1 LKLVLILHFA
11 KIAKKALKH
20 NIDIYLMSSYGNGK
34 LKMWLSRWG
43 LAAVM
48 LLVFCSFTV
57 SSQEDRRSR
66 RARRLAENIE
76 SVDTA
81 QIPQISDSLRAV
93 MDSIARAD
101 SIASRD
107 SLRLLEKS
115 SLEAPAFTVARDSI
129 IEDFSNGK
137 RMIYYFGEV
146 SVTYG
151 NMKLTAD
158 YMEYDLATQT
168 VYARGTKDSTGVIT
182 GKPVM
187 EQGGKSYEMEEVR
200 YNFETQKARITN
212 MVTQEKDGIL
222 HGKNIKMMP
231 DRSINITK
239 GKYTVC
245 DCEHPHY
252 YLSLT
257 AAKVMTRPSQKTVFG
272 PAYPVIEDVPLPI
285 GLPFGF
291 IPKRPDRATGILF
304 PTFGEEQSRG
314 FFMRDAGLYFVIGD
328 YFDIALTGDIYTLG
342 SWAVDLN
349 SRYKVNYKCNG
360 NVSISFSNDQTGEKG
375 SSDFFQTRNFG
386 VRWSHSQDAKARP
399 GTSFSASVNFSSP
412 SNSKYNSTSVQ
423 EALQNQISSS
433 ISYSKNWNGKL
444 NLSANILHN
453 QNSRDSSY
461 SFTLPNITFSVSRF
475 YPFKRKNRV
484 GKERFYEK
492 FSLGYNTSLQN
503 RINFKASE
511 FNKPGFWDKFQNGM
525 THNFQIG
532 LPNFTL
538 LKYINITPSISY
550 GMNWFFRKTEKEY
563 DPDTG
568 KVEDIKG
575 KAFGAF
581 GATHTYSG
589 SISMNTRLYGLF
601 NFGKHRKL
609 QAIRHV
615 VSPSISASFSPEKG
629 TYFNGWRTLTY
640 TDRNGETKTQDY
652 NIYAGQIGSVPGKGK
667 TASLNFSLGNNFEAK
682 VRDLADTTGTGSKKI
697 KLIDQLNLSTGYNF
711 LADSLRMNN
720 VGISMSTSIFG
731 KLGVNANMN
740 FDPYAVLVDKKNPS
754 GRRINRFAI
763 QEGQGLLRMTNA
775 SVSLSY
781 SLSGEGKINGNDGS
795 GQGGNG
801 GAQNAA
807 SHYQRIYYH
816 PITGEYI
823 PGGWLYYTNPNVPW
837 SVNFSYSF
845 SYRKSN
851 QFSNGKVIDKHDFT
865 QTLGINGNVKLTPRL
880 SLNMSTNFDLMA
892 LKMSTTQ
899 LTATYDLHCFN
910 INVSWIPN
918 GQWESWSFRIQA
930 NAAALAD
937 LLRFKKSSSFWDNS
951 F

>member
-1 LKLVLILHFA
+1 
-11 KIAKKALKH
+11 
-20 NIDIYLMSSYGNGK
+20 MSSYNK
-34 LKMWLSRWG
+34 VAMKQWLAKWG

-57 SSQEDRRSR
+57 SSQDDRRSR
-66 RARRLAENIE
+66 RTRRNAGATEQ
-76 SVDTA
+76 VDT
-81 QIPQISDSLRAV
+81 QIIPELSDSLKAV
-93 MDSIARAD
+93 QDSVHRAD
-101 SIASRD
+101 SIFRQD
-107 SLRLLEKS
+107 SIRMLSKS
-115 SLEAPAFTVARDSI
+115 SLEAPAFTTAKDSI
-129 IEDFSNGK
+129 VEDFSNGK
-137 RMIYYFGEV
+137 RIIYYYGDV

-168 VYARGTKDSTGVIT
+168 VYARGTKDTTGVIK
-182 GKPVM
+182 GQPVM
-187 EQGGKSYEMEEVR
+187 EQGGKSYSMEEVR
-200 YNFETQKARITN
+200 YNFDTQKARITN
-212 MVTQEKDGIL
+212 MVTQEQDGIL

-231 DRSINITK
+231 DKSINITK

-252 YLSLT
+252 YLALT
-257 AAKVMTRPSQKTVFG
+257 AAKVMTKPSQKTVFG

-314 FFMRDAGLYFVIGD
+314 FYLRDLGMYFVIGD
-328 YFDIALTGDIYTLG
+328 YFDIAVTGDIYTLG

-360 NVSISFSNDQTGEKG
+360 NFSLTYSNDQVGEKG
-375 SSDFFQTRNFG
+375 SSDFFQTTNFG

-412 SNSKYNSTSVQ
+412 SNSRYNSTSVQ

-444 NLSANILHN
+444 NLSVNALHN

-461 SFTLPNITFSVSRF
+461 SFTLPNVTFSVSRF

-492 FSLGYNTSLQN
+492 FSLGYNTTLQN
-503 RINFKASE
+503 KINFKASE

-525 THNFQIG
+525 AHNFQIG

-550 GMNWFFRKTEKEY
+550 GMNWFFRDMEKVY
-563 DPDTG
+563 NPDTG
-568 KVEDIKG
+568 QVEDIKG
-575 KAFGAF
+575 KAFGTF

-615 VSPSISASFSPEKG
+615 VSPSLSSSFSPEKG
-629 TYFNGWRTLTY
+629 TYFNGWRTLSY
-640 TDRNGETKTQDY
+640 IDRNGQQKTQEY
-652 NIYAGQIGSVPGKGK
+652 NIYAGQLNSVPGKGK

-682 VRDLADTTGTGSKKI
+682 VRDLRDTTGTGTKKI
-697 KLIDQLNLSTGYNF
+697 KLIDQLNFSTGYNF
-711 LADSLRMNN
+711 LADSLKMNN
-720 VGISMSTSIFG
+720 VGVTMSTSIFG

-740 FDPYAVLVDKKNPS
+740 FDPYAILVDKANPS
-754 GRRINRFAI
+754 GRRINRFALS
-763 QEGQGLLRMTNA
+763 EGQGLLRLTNA
-775 SVSLSY
+775 SMSLSY
-781 SLSGEGKINGNDGS
+781 SLSGEGKINGNDGRGEGS
-795 GQGGNG
+795 GP
-801 GAQNAA
+801 AD
-807 SHYQRIYYH
+807 HYQRIYYH

-837 SVNFSYSF
+837 SININYSF
-845 SYRKSN
+845 SYRKAY
-851 QFSNGKVIDKHDFT
+851 QFSNGQVINKKNYT
-865 QTLGINGNVKLTPRL
+865 QTVGLSGNIKLTPRL
-880 SLNMSTNFDLMA
+880 SMNLSTNFDLMA
-892 LKMSTTQ
+892 MKMSTTQ
-899 LTATYDLHCFN
+899 LSATYDLHCFN

-937 LLRFKKSSSFWDNS
+937 LLKFKKSSSYWDNAY
-951 F
+951 

>member
-1 LKLVLILHFA
+1 
-11 KIAKKALKH
+11 
-20 NIDIYLMSSYGNGK
+20 MSSYSNGAMK
-34 LKMWLSRWG
+34 QWLAKWG
-43 LAAVM
+43 LVAVM

-66 RARRLAENIE
+66 RSRRNAAVSEQI
-76 SVDTA
+76 DT
-81 QIPQISDSLRAV
+81 QIVPELSDSLKAV
-93 MDSIARAD
+93 RDSIHRAD
-101 SIASRD
+101 SIFKVD
-107 SLRLLEKS
+107 SIRMLSKS
-115 SLEAPAFTVARDSI
+115 SLEAPAFTTARDSI
-129 IEDFSNGK
+129 VEDFSNGK
-137 RMIYYFGEV
+137 RIIYYYGDV

-168 VYARGTKDSTGVIT
+168 VYARGTKDSTGVIK
-182 GKPVM
+182 GQPVM
-187 EQGGKSYEMEEVR
+187 EQGGKSYAMEEVR
-200 YNFETQKARITN
+200 YNFDTQKARITN
-212 MVTQEKDGIL
+212 MVTQEEDGIL

-231 DRSINITK
+231 DKSINITK

-252 YLSLT
+252 YLALT
-257 AAKVMTRPSQKTVFG
+257 AAKVMTKPSQKTVFG

-314 FFMRDAGLYFVIGD
+314 FYLRDLGMYFVIGD
-328 YFDIALTGDIYTLG
+328 YFDIAVTGDIYTLG
-342 SWAVDLN
+342 SWALDLN

-360 NVSISFSNDQTGEKG
+360 NFSLTYSNDQVGEKG
-375 SSDFFQTRNFG
+375 SSDFFQTTNFG

-412 SNSKYNSTSVQ
+412 SNSRYNSTSVQ

-444 NLSANILHN
+444 NLSINALHN

-461 SFTLPNITFSVSRF
+461 SFTLPNVTFSVSRF

-492 FSLGYNTSLQN
+492 FSLGYNTTLQN
-503 RINFKASE
+503 KINFKASE

-525 THNFQIG
+525 AHNFQIG

-550 GMNWFFRKTEKEY
+550 GMNWFFRDMEKVY
-563 DPDTG
+563 NPDTG
-568 KVEDIKG
+568 QVEDIKG
-575 KAFGAF
+575 KAFGTF

-615 VSPSISASFSPEKG
+615 VSPSLSASFSPEKG
-629 TYFNGWRTLTY
+629 TYFNGWRTLSY
-640 TDRNGETKTQDY
+640 VDRNGQQKTQEY
-652 NIYAGQIGSVPGKGK
+652 NIYAGQLNSVPGKGE
-667 TASLNFSLGNNFEAK
+667 TASLSFSLGNNFEAK
-682 VRDLADTTGTGSKKI
+682 VRDLRDTTGTGTKKI
-697 KLIDQLNLSTGYNF
+697 KLIDQLNFSTGYNF
-711 LADSLRMNN
+711 LADSLKMNN
-720 VGISMSTSIFG
+720 VGVTMSTSIFG
-731 KLGVNANMN
+731 KLGVNANLN
-740 FDPYAVLVDKKNPS
+740 FDPYAILVDKSNPS

-763 QEGQGLLRMTNA
+763 NEGQGLLRLTNA
-775 SVSLSY
+775 SMSLSY
-781 SLSGEGKINGNDGS
+781 SLSGEGKINGNDGRGDSS
-795 GQGGNG
+795 GP
-801 GAQNAA
+801 AD
-807 SHYQRIYYH
+807 HYQRIYYH

-837 SVNFSYSF
+837 SININYSF
-845 SYRKSN
+845 SYRKAY
-851 QFSNGKVIDKHDFT
+851 QFSNGQVIDKKNFT
-865 QTLGINGNVKLTPRL
+865 QTVGLSGNIKLTPRL
-880 SLNMSTNFDLMA
+880 SMNLSTNFDLMA
-892 LKMSTTQ
+892 MKMSTTQ
-899 LTATYDLHCFN
+899 LSATYDLHCFN

-937 LLRFKKSSSFWDNS
+937 LLKFKKSSSYWDNAY
-951 F
+951 

>member
-1 LKLVLILHFA
+1 
-11 KIAKKALKH
+11 
-20 NIDIYLMSSYGNGK
+20 MSSYGNGK
-34 LKMWLSRWG
+34 LKMWLSKWG

-93 MDSIARAD
+93 MDSTARAD

-212 MVTQEKDGIL
+212 MVTQEQDGIL
-222 HGKNIKMMP
+222 HGQNIKMMP

-252 YLSLT
+252 YLHLT

-433 ISYSKNWNGKL
+433 ISDSKNWNGKL

-563 DPDTG
+563 NPDTG

-740 FDPYAVLVDKKNPS
+740 FDPYAVLVDKQNPS

>member
-1 LKLVLILHFA
+1 MHFA
-11 KIAKKALKH
+11 KIAKNAIKH
-20 NIDIYLMSSYGNGK
+20 NIDSYLMSSYGNGK
-34 LKMWLSRWG
+34 LKIWLSKWG
-43 LAAVM
+43 LAAVL

-66 RARRLAENIE
+66 RARRLG
-76 SVDTA
+76 DTA
-81 QIPQISDSLRAV
+81 EKVDSVQVPEISDSMRAV

-115 SLEAPAFTVARDSI
+115 SLEAPAFTMAKDSI
-129 IEDFSNGK
+129 IEDFSDGK
-137 RMIYYFGEV
+137 RMIYYYGGV
-146 SVTYG
+146 SVSYG

-168 VYARGTKDSTGVIT
+168 VFARGTKDSTGVIT

-212 MVTQEKDGIL
+212 MATQEQDGIL
-222 HGKNIKMMP
+222 HGQNIKMMP

-252 YLSLT
+252 YLHLT
-257 AAKVMTRPSQKTVFG
+257 AAKVMTKPSQKTVFG

-360 NVSISFSNDQTGEKG
+360 NFSLSFSNDQTGEKG

-399 GTSFSASVNFSSP
+399 GTTFSASVNFSSP
-412 SNSKYNSTSVQ
+412 SNSRYNSTSVQ

-433 ISYSKNWNGKL
+433 ISYSKNWNGKM
-444 NLSANILHN
+444 NLSVNVLHN

-461 SFTLPNITFSVSRF
+461 SFTLPNVTFSVNRF

-492 FSLGYNTSLQN
+492 FSLGYNTALQN

-563 DPDTG
+563 NPDTG
-568 KVEDIKG
+568 KVDDIKG
-575 KAFGAF
+575 KAFGTF
-581 GATHTYSG
+581 GATHNYSG

-601 NFGKHRKL
+601 NFGKHRKI

-629 TYFNGWRTLTY
+629 TYFNGWRTLNY
-640 TDRNGETKTQDY
+640 TVIDPKTGEPVEKSLDY
-652 NIYAGQIGSVPGKGK
+652 NIYQGQLGSVPGKGK

-682 VRDLADTTGTGSKKI
+682 VRDLADTTGTGTKKI

-711 LADSLRMNN
+711 LADSLKMNN
-720 VGISMSTSIFG
+720 VGITMSTSIFG

-740 FDPYAVLVDKKNPS
+740 FDPYAILVDKNNPS

-775 SVSLSY
+775 NVSLSY

-795 GQGGNG
+795 GQTGGG
-801 GAQNAA
+801 GVQGAA

-845 SYRKSN
+845 SYRKSY

>member
-1 LKLVLILHFA
+1 
-11 KIAKKALKH
+11 
-20 NIDIYLMSSYGNGK
+20 MSSYDNGK

-43 LAAVM
+43 LAAIM

-66 RARRLAENIE
+66 RARRLGERAETVD
-76 SVDTA
+76 SVKV
-81 QIPQISDSLRAV
+81 PEISDSLRAV
-93 MDSIARAD
+93 RDSIARAD

-107 SLRLLEKS
+107 SMRLLEKS
-115 SLEAPAFTVARDSI
+115 SLEAPAFTVAKDSI

-137 RMIYYFGEV
+137 RMIYYYGDV

-168 VYARGTKDSTGVIT
+168 VYARGTKDTTGVIT

-212 MVTQEKDGIL
+212 MVTQEQDGIL
-222 HGKNIKMMP
+222 HGQNIKMMP

-252 YLSLT
+252 YLHLT

-304 PTFGEEQSRG
+304 PTFGEENSRG
-314 FFMRDAGLYFVIGD
+314 FFLRDLGLYFVIGD

-360 NVSISFSNDQTGEKG
+360 NFSLTYSNDQAGEKG
-375 SSDFFQTRNFG
+375 SSDFFQTKNFS

-412 SNSKYNSTSVQ
+412 SNSRYNSTSVQ

-492 FSLGYNTSLQN
+492 FSLGYNTALQN

-550 GMNWFFRKTEKEY
+550 GMNWFFRKSEKVY

-581 GATHTYSG
+581 GATHNYSG

-615 VSPSISASFSPEKG
+615 VSPSLSASFSPEKG

-640 TDRNGETKTQDY
+640 VDRNGQTKTQDY
-652 NIYAGQIGSVPGKGK
+652 NIYAGQLNSVPGKGK

-697 KLIDQLNLSTGYNF
+697 KLIDQLNFSTGYNF
-711 LADSLRMNN
+711 LADSLKMNN
-720 VGISMSTSIFG
+720 VGVTMSTSVFG
-731 KLGVNANMN
+731 KLGINANMN
-740 FDPYAVLVDKKNPS
+740 FDPYAILVDKNNTS
-754 GRRINRFAI
+754 GRRINRFAV

-781 SLSGEGKINGNDGS
+781 SLSGEGKINGNDGTN
-795 GQGGNG
+795 QNG
-801 GAQNAA
+801 GGGGGTTGAA
-807 SHYQRIYYH
+807 SHYHRIYYH

-837 SVNFSYSF
+837 SINMNYSF
-845 SYRKSN
+845 SYRKSY
-851 QFSNGKVIDKHDFT
+851 QYSNGQVINKHDFT
-865 QTLGINGNVKLTPRL
+865 QTLGLSGNVKLTPRL
-880 SLNMSTNFDLMA
+880 SLNLSTNFDLMA

-899 LTATYDLHCFN
+899 LSATYDLHCFN

-937 LLRFKKSSSFWDNS
+937 LLKFKKSSSFWDNN

>member
-1 LKLVLILHFA
+1 
-11 KIAKKALKH
+11 
-20 NIDIYLMSSYGNGK
+20 MSSYGNGK
-34 LKMWLSRWG
+34 LKIWLSKWG
-43 LAAVM
+43 LVAAM

-66 RARRLAENIE
+66 RARRLAETAE
-76 SVDTA
+76 AVDSTL
-81 QIPQISDSLRAV
+81 IPEISDSMRAV
-93 MDSIARAD
+93 MDSTHRAD
-101 SIASRD
+101 SIASQD

-115 SLEAPAFTVARDSI
+115 SLQAPAFTMAKDSV

-137 RMIYYFGEV
+137 RIIYYYGDV
-146 SVTYG
+146 SVSYG

-168 VYARGTKDSTGVIT
+168 LYARGTKDTTGVIT

-212 MVTQEKDGIL
+212 MVTQEQDGIL
-222 HGKNIKMMP
+222 HGQNIKMMP
-231 DRSINITK
+231 DRSINITR

-252 YLSLT
+252 YLHLT
-257 AAKVMTRPSQKTVFG
+257 AAKVMTKPSQKTVFG

-342 SWAVDLN
+342 SWAVDVN

-360 NVSISFSNDQTGEKG
+360 NFSFSFSNDQTGERG

-525 THNFQIG
+525 SHNFQIG

-550 GMNWFFRKTEKEY
+550 GMNWFFRKTEKDY
-563 DPDTG
+563 NPNTG

-581 GATHTYSG
+581 GATHNYSG

-629 TYFNGWRTLTY
+629 TYFNGWRTLNY
-640 TDRNGETKTQDY
+640 TAIDPKTGEPVEKSLDY
-652 NIYAGQIGSVPGKGK
+652 NIYAGQLGSVPGKGK
-667 TASLNFSLGNNFEAK
+667 TGSLNFSLGNNFEAK

-711 LADSLRMNN
+711 LADSLKMNN
-720 VGISMSTSIFG
+720 VGITMSTSIFG
-731 KLGVNANMN
+731 KLGINANMN
-740 FDPYAVLVDKKNPS
+740 FDPYATLVNKENPS

-775 SVSLSY
+775 NVSLSY
-781 SLSGEGKINGNDGS
+781 SISGEGKINGNDGS
-795 GQGGNG
+795 GQAGGG
-801 GAQNAA
+801 GGVQGAA
-807 SHYQRIYYH
+807 AHYQRIYYH

-823 PGGWLYYTNPNVPW
+823 PGGWVYYTNPNVPW
-837 SVNFSYSF
+837 SINMSYSF
-845 SYRKSN
+845 SYRKSH

-865 QTLGINGNVKLTPRL
+865 QTLNLNGNVKLTPRL

-892 LKMSTTQ
+892 LQMSTTQ

-937 LLRFKKSSSFWDNS
+937 LLRFKKSSSFWDNG

>member
-1 LKLVLILHFA
+1 
-11 KIAKKALKH
+11 
-20 NIDIYLMSSYGNGK
+20 MSSYGNGK
-34 LKMWLSRWG
+34 LKMWLSKWG

-212 MVTQEKDGIL
+212 MVTQEQDGIL
-222 HGKNIKMMP
+222 HGQNIKMMP

-252 YLSLT
+252 YLHLT

-511 FNKPGFWDKFQNGM
+511 FNKAGFWDKFQNGM

>member
-1 LKLVLILHFA
+1 
-11 KIAKKALKH
+11 
-20 NIDIYLMSSYGNGK
+20 MSSYGNGK
-34 LKMWLSRWG
+34 LKIWLSKWG
-43 LAAVM
+43 LVAAM

-66 RARRLAENIE
+66 RARRLAETAE
-76 SVDTA
+76 AVDSTL
-81 QIPQISDSLRAV
+81 IPEISDSMRAV
-93 MDSIARAD
+93 MDSTHRAD
-101 SIASRD
+101 SIASQD

-115 SLEAPAFTVARDSI
+115 SLQAPAFTMAKDSV

-137 RMIYYFGEV
+137 RIIYYYGDV
-146 SVTYG
+146 SVSYG

-168 VYARGTKDSTGVIT
+168 LYARGTKDTTGVIT

-212 MVTQEKDGIL
+212 MVTQEQDGIL
-222 HGKNIKMMP
+222 HGQNIKMMP
-231 DRSINITK
+231 DRSINITR

-252 YLSLT
+252 YLHLT
-257 AAKVMTRPSQKTVFG
+257 AAKVMTKPSQKTVFG

-342 SWAVDLN
+342 SWAVDVN

-360 NVSISFSNDQTGEKG
+360 NFSFSFSNDQTGERG

-525 THNFQIG
+525 SHNFQIG

-550 GMNWFFRKTEKEY
+550 GMNWFFRKTEKDY
-563 DPDTG
+563 NPNTG

-581 GATHTYSG
+581 GATHNYSG

-615 VSPSISASFSPEKG
+615 ASPSISASFSPEKG
-629 TYFNGWRTLTY
+629 TYFNGWRTLNY
-640 TDRNGETKTQDY
+640 TAIDPKTGEPVEKSLDY
-652 NIYAGQIGSVPGKGK
+652 NIYAGQLGSVPGKGK
-667 TASLNFSLGNNFEAK
+667 TGSLNFSLGNNFEAK

-711 LADSLRMNN
+711 LADSLKMNN
-720 VGISMSTSIFG
+720 VGITMSTSIFG
-731 KLGVNANMN
+731 KLGINANMN
-740 FDPYAVLVDKKNPS
+740 FDPYATLVNKENPS

-775 SVSLSY
+775 NVSLSY
-781 SLSGEGKINGNDGS
+781 SISGEGKINGNDGS
-795 GQGGNG
+795 GQAGGG
-801 GAQNAA
+801 GGVQGAA
-807 SHYQRIYYH
+807 AHYQRIYYH

-823 PGGWLYYTNPNVPW
+823 PGGWVYYTNPNVPW
-837 SVNFSYSF
+837 SINMSYSF
-845 SYRKSN
+845 SYRKSH

-865 QTLGINGNVKLTPRL
+865 QTLNLNGNVKLTPRL

-937 LLRFKKSSSFWDNS
+937 LLRFKKSSSFWDNG

>member
-1 LKLVLILHFA
+1 
-11 KIAKKALKH
+11 
-20 NIDIYLMSSYGNGK
+20 MSSYSNGAMK
-34 LKMWLSRWG
+34 QWLAKWG
-43 LAAVM
+43 LVAVM

-66 RARRLAENIE
+66 RSRRNAAVSEQI
-76 SVDTA
+76 DT
-81 QIPQISDSLRAV
+81 QIVPELSDSLKAV
-93 MDSIARAD
+93 RDSIHRAD
-101 SIASRD
+101 SIFKVD
-107 SLRLLEKS
+107 SIRMLSKS
-115 SLEAPAFTVARDSI
+115 SLEAPAFTTARDSI
-129 IEDFSNGK
+129 VEDFSNGK
-137 RMIYYFGEV
+137 RIIYYYGDV

-168 VYARGTKDSTGVIT
+168 VYARGTKDSTGVIK
-182 GKPVM
+182 GQPVM
-187 EQGGKSYEMEEVR
+187 EQGGKSYAMEEVR
-200 YNFETQKARITN
+200 YNFDTQKARITN
-212 MVTQEKDGIL
+212 MVTQEEDGIL

-231 DRSINITK
+231 DKSINITK

-252 YLSLT
+252 YLALT
-257 AAKVMTRPSQKTVFG
+257 AAKVMTKPSQKTVFG

-314 FFMRDAGLYFVIGD
+314 FYLRDLGMYFVIGD
-328 YFDIALTGDIYTLG
+328 YFDIAVTGDIYTLG
-342 SWAVDLN
+342 SWALDLN

-360 NVSISFSNDQTGEKG
+360 NFSLTYSNDQVGEKG
-375 SSDFFQTRNFG
+375 SSDFFQTTNFG

-412 SNSKYNSTSVQ
+412 SNSRYNSTSVQ

-444 NLSANILHN
+444 NLSINALHN

-461 SFTLPNITFSVSRF
+461 SFTLPNVTFSVSRF

-492 FSLGYNTSLQN
+492 FSLGYNTTLQN
-503 RINFKASE
+503 KINFKASE

-525 THNFQIG
+525 AHNFQIG

-550 GMNWFFRKTEKEY
+550 GMNWFFRDMEKVY
-563 DPDTG
+563 NPDTG
-568 KVEDIKG
+568 QVEDIKG
-575 KAFGAF
+575 KAFGTF

-615 VSPSISASFSPEKG
+615 VSPSLSASFSPEKG
-629 TYFNGWRTLTY
+629 TYFNGWRTLSY
-640 TDRNGETKTQDY
+640 VDRNGQQKTQEY
-652 NIYAGQIGSVPGKGK
+652 NIYAGQLNSVPGKGE
-667 TASLNFSLGNNFEAK
+667 TASLSFSLGNNFEAK
-682 VRDLADTTGTGSKKI
+682 VRDLRDTTGTGTKKI
-697 KLIDQLNLSTGYNF
+697 KLIDQLNFSTGYNF
-711 LADSLRMNN
+711 LADSLKMNN
-720 VGISMSTSIFG
+720 VGVTMSTSIFG
-731 KLGVNANMN
+731 KLGVNANLN
-740 FDPYAVLVDKKNPS
+740 FDPYAILVDKSNPS
-754 GRRINRFAI
+754 GRRINRFALS
-763 QEGQGLLRMTNA
+763 EGQGLLRLTNA
-775 SVSLSY
+775 SMSLSY
-781 SLSGEGKINGNDGS
+781 SLSGEGKIKGNDGRGESS
-795 GQGGNG
+795 GP
-801 GAQNAA
+801 AD
-807 SHYQRIYYH
+807 HYQRIYYH

-837 SVNFSYSF
+837 SININYSF
-845 SYRKSN
+845 SYRKAY
-851 QFSNGKVIDKHDFT
+851 QYSNGQVINQKNFT
-865 QTLGINGNVKLTPRL
+865 QTVGLSGNIKLTPRL
-880 SLNMSTNFDLMA
+880 SMNLSTNFDLMA
-892 LKMSTTQ
+892 MKMSTTQ
-899 LTATYDLHCFN
+899 LSATYDLHCFN

-937 LLRFKKSSSFWDNS
+937 LLKFKKSSSYWDNAY
-951 F
+951 

>member
-1 LKLVLILHFA
+1 
-11 KIAKKALKH
+11 
-20 NIDIYLMSSYGNGK
+20 MSSYDNGK

-43 LAAVM
+43 LAAIM

-66 RARRLAENIE
+66 RARRLGERAETVD
-76 SVDTA
+76 SVKV
-81 QIPQISDSLRAV
+81 PEISDSLRAV
-93 MDSIARAD
+93 RDSIARAD

-107 SLRLLEKS
+107 SMRLLEKS
-115 SLEAPAFTVARDSI
+115 SLEAPAFTVAKDSI

-137 RMIYYFGEV
+137 RMIYYYGDV

-168 VYARGTKDSTGVIT
+168 VYARGTKDTTGVIT

-212 MVTQEKDGIL
+212 MVTQEQDGIL
-222 HGKNIKMMP
+222 HGQNIKMMP

-252 YLSLT
+252 YLHLT

-304 PTFGEEQSRG
+304 PTFGEENSRG
-314 FFMRDAGLYFVIGD
+314 FFLRDLGLYFVIGD

-360 NVSISFSNDQTGEKG
+360 NFSLTYSNDQAGEKG
-375 SSDFFQTRNFG
+375 SSDFFQTKNFS

-412 SNSKYNSTSVQ
+412 SNSRYNSTSVQ

-461 SFTLPNITFSVSRF
+461 SFTLPNVTFSVSRF

-492 FSLGYNTSLQN
+492 FSLGYNTALQN

-550 GMNWFFRKTEKEY
+550 GMNWFFRKSEKVY
-563 DPDTG
+563 NPDTG
-568 KVEDIKG
+568 RVEDIKG

-581 GATHTYSG
+581 GATHNYSG

-640 TDRNGETKTQDY
+640 VDRNGQTKTQDY
-652 NIYAGQIGSVPGKGK
+652 NIYAGQLNSVPGKGK

-697 KLIDQLNLSTGYNF
+697 KLIDQLNFSTGYNF
-711 LADSLRMNN
+711 LADSLKMNN
-720 VGISMSTSIFG
+720 VGVTMSTSVFG
-731 KLGVNANMN
+731 KLGINANMN
-740 FDPYAVLVDKKNPS
+740 FDPYAILVDKNNTS
-754 GRRINRFAI
+754 GRRINRFAV

-781 SLSGEGKINGNDGS
+781 SLSGEGKINGNDGTNQN
-795 GQGGNG
+795 GAGGG
-801 GAQNAA
+801 GGVTGAA

-837 SVNFSYSF
+837 SINMNYSF
-845 SYRKSN
+845 SYRKSY
-851 QFSNGKVIDKHDFT
+851 QYSNGQVINKHDFT
-865 QTLGINGNVKLTPRL
+865 QTLGLSGNVKLTPRL
-880 SLNMSTNFDLMA
+880 SLNLSTNFDLMA

-899 LTATYDLHCFN
+899 LSATYDLHCFN

-937 LLRFKKSSSFWDNS
+937 LLKFKKSSSFWDNN

>member
-1 LKLVLILHFA
+1 MKQWLA
-11 KIAKKALKH
+11 K
-20 NIDIYLMSSYGNGK
+20 
-34 LKMWLSRWG
+34 WG

-57 SSQEDRRSR
+57 SSQDDRRSR
-66 RARRLAENIE
+66 RTRRNAGATEQ
-76 SVDTA
+76 VDT
-81 QIPQISDSLRAV
+81 QIIPELSDSLKAV
-93 MDSIARAD
+93 RDSVHRAD
-101 SIASRD
+101 SIFRQD
-107 SLRLLEKS
+107 SIRMLSKS
-115 SLEAPAFTVARDSI
+115 SLEAPAFTTAKDSI
-129 IEDFSNGK
+129 VEDFSNGK
-137 RMIYYFGEV
+137 RIIYYYGDV

-168 VYARGTKDSTGVIT
+168 VYARGTKDTTGVIK
-182 GKPVM
+182 GQPVM
-187 EQGGKSYEMEEVR
+187 EQGGKSYSMEEVR
-200 YNFETQKARITN
+200 YNFDTQKARITN
-212 MVTQEKDGIL
+212 MVTQEQDGIL

-231 DRSINITK
+231 DKSINITK

-252 YLSLT
+252 YLALT
-257 AAKVMTRPSQKTVFG
+257 AAKVMTKPSQKTVFG

-314 FFMRDAGLYFVIGD
+314 FYLRDLGMYFVIGD
-328 YFDIALTGDIYTLG
+328 YFDIAVTGDIYTLG

-360 NVSISFSNDQTGEKG
+360 NFSLTYSNDQVGEKG
-375 SSDFFQTRNFG
+375 SSDFFQTTNFG

-412 SNSKYNSTSVQ
+412 SNSRYNSTSVQ

-444 NLSANILHN
+444 NLSVNALHN

-461 SFTLPNITFSVSRF
+461 SFTLPNVTFSISRF

-492 FSLGYNTSLQN
+492 FSLGYNTTLQN
-503 RINFKASE
+503 KINFKASE

-525 THNFQIG
+525 AHNFQIG

-550 GMNWFFRKTEKEY
+550 GMNWFFRDMEKVY
-563 DPDTG
+563 NPDTG
-568 KVEDIKG
+568 QVEEIKG
-575 KAFGAF
+575 KAFGTF

-615 VSPSISASFSPEKG
+615 VSPSLSASFSPEKG
-629 TYFNGWRTLTY
+629 TYFNGWRTLSY
-640 TDRNGETKTQDY
+640 IDRNGQQKTQEY
-652 NIYAGQIGSVPGKGK
+652 NIYAGQLNSVPGKGK

-682 VRDLADTTGTGSKKI
+682 VRDLRDTTGTGSKKI
-697 KLIDQLNLSTGYNF
+697 KLIDQLNFSTGYNF
-711 LADSLRMNN
+711 LADSLKMNN
-720 VGISMSTSIFG
+720 VGVTMSTSIFG

-740 FDPYAVLVDKKNPS
+740 FDPYAILVDKANPS
-754 GRRINRFAI
+754 GRRINRFALS
-763 QEGQGLLRMTNA
+763 EGQGLLRLTNA
-775 SVSLSY
+775 SMSLSY
-781 SLSGEGKINGNDGS
+781 SLSGEGKINGNDGRGEGS
-795 GQGGNG
+795 GP
-801 GAQNAA
+801 AD
-807 SHYQRIYYH
+807 HYQRIYYH

-837 SVNFSYSF
+837 SININYSF
-845 SYRKSN
+845 SYRKAY
-851 QFSNGKVIDKHDFT
+851 QFSNGQVINKKNYT
-865 QTLGINGNVKLTPRL
+865 QTVGLSGNIKLTPRL
-880 SLNMSTNFDLMA
+880 SMNLSTNFDLMA
-892 LKMSTTQ
+892 MKMSTTQ
-899 LTATYDLHCFN
+899 LSATYDLHCFN

-937 LLRFKKSSSFWDNS
+937 LLKFKKSSSYWDNAY
-951 F
+951 